1 MSCEEELNALQ
12 RAEQELAR
20 FRKLHPVRGGP
31 QPTPDPGPRPV
42 PPRPDPIPVPN
53 PDPLPNPPMP
63 DPIPTPTPVPPPNP
77 SPDPIPDPGPNPD
90 PIPDPGP
97 EPQPSPVG
105 GSGEAALSD
114 AEVLHRTAE
123 LTTAVMER
131 QAAYERCRGQGGG
144 GYDIESLMRDATGR
158 PLGGGA
164 GPPM

>member
-12 RAEQELAR
+12 RAEQELVR
-20 FRKLHPVRGGP
+20 FRKLHPLGGGP
-31 QPTPDPGPRPV
+31 QPTPTPSPRPA
-42 PPRPDPIPVPN
+42 PPIPDPIPVPN
-53 PDPLPNPPMP
+53 PDPLPSPVPDPPMP
-63 DPIPTPTPVPPPNP
+63 DPIPTPTPEPPPNP
-77 SPDPIPDPGPNPD
+77 NPS

-105 GSGEAALSD
+105 TTDEPALSD

-123 LTTAVMER
+123 LTTAVYER
-131 QAAYERCRGQGGG
+131 QAAYERCRGQNGG